1 MPQDIKNE
9 VDKLVKEINKTPHIK
24 KIYLFGSFAYGSP
37 NENSDIDLCVLTS
50 DTSMRKRDL
59 VKSIRKSIVK
69 VATMPVDILVY
80 YVDEFFQRA
89 VLEST
94 IEYKIAGEGVSI
106 YEQ

>member
-9 VDKLVKEINKTPHIK
+9 VDKLVKEINNTHHIK

-80 YVDEFFQRA
+80 DENEFYQRA

-94 IEYKIAGEGVSI
+94 IEHKIAGEGVSI